1 LGGRRMVRVD
11 SWLRCGPLI
20 AAGVLAGCVAKG
32 VVTREACTNHVLDQ
46 VYSPAGDAKAVV
58 FERRCGKPSGFSTD
72 VSLLPADAHL
82 SEKPGNVFVAGN
94 GGRVSRGRSF
104 VTVSWD
110 GPKTLRVSF
119 AHDAT
124 VLKGERAVGPVKVA
138 YFRHEGT
145 DEVGAPPPASPNP

>member
-1 LGGRRMVRVD
+1 MVRVD
-11 SWLRCGPLI
+11 SWLRCGPI
-20 AAGVLAGCVAKG
+20 IVAGVLAGCVTKG
-32 VVTREACTNHVLDQ
+32 VATREACTNHLLDQ

-58 FERRCGKPSGFSTD
+58 FERRCGKPSAFSTD
-72 VSLLPADAHL
+72 VSVLPADAHL

-119 AHDAT
+119 ARDAA
-124 VLKGERAVGPVKVA
+124 VFRGERAVGPVKIA
-138 YFRHEGT
+138 YFRRDSADG
-145 DEVGAPPPASPNP
+145 VVAAPPAPPK

>member
-1 LGGRRMVRVD
+1 MVRVD
-11 SWLRCGPLI
+11 SWLRCGLI
-20 AAGVLAGCVAKG
+20 IVVGVVAGCVTKG
-32 VVTREACTNHVLDQ
+32 VATREACTNHLLDQ

-58 FERRCGKPSGFSTD
+58 FERRCGKPSGFSTQ
-72 VSLLPADAHL
+72 VSVLPADAHL
-82 SEKPGNVFVAGN
+82 SDKPGNVFVAGN

-124 VLKGERAVGPVKVA
+124 VLRGERAVGPVKVA
-138 YFRHEGT
+138 YFRSNG
-145 DEVGAPPPASPNP
+145 DGVVVAPPPPSSPK